1 MFLTTVEFAIVDDDP
16 VSRSRSRV
24 IFCNKNPSQV
34 LYMSRISVDVGLFL
48 NTSCV
53 RIIYGVCT
61 TSVARHQIMTCHVKI
76 GVDMHVHTVV
86 FVPQSVDMS
95 L

>member
-1 MFLTTVEFAIVDDDP
+1 
-16 VSRSRSRV
+16 
-24 IFCNKNPSQV
+24 
-34 LYMSRISVDVGLFL
+34 MSRISVDVGLFL

-53 RIIYGVCT
+53 RIIYGVCVYYGCICT

-86 FVPQSVDMS
+86 FVPSVDMS
-95 L
+95 FINKMFIIEYPVHIHDRNNNLSASRPS